1 MEKSW
6 FILYH
11 YLTIEVMKV
20 KTFKPGSYFYM
31 RIVVDFLIN
40 PIWFQ
45 IVYNQIDIYLE
56 SRDLF
61 IDAIY

>member
-1 MEKSW
+1 
-6 FILYH
+6 
-11 YLTIEVMKV
+11 
-20 KTFKPGSYFYM
+20 M

-40 PIWFQ
+40 LIWFQ